1 MVALLGKRP
10 FDRADDMD
18 KWLDENQKQTQ
29 PSPPPPAEGSFDPAP
44 TPAPAAKRYDG
55 PL

>member
-1 MVALLGKRP
+1 MVSLLGKRP

-18 KWLDENQKQTQ
+18 KWLDENQKHTQ
-29 PSPPPPAEGSFDPAP
+29 PVPPSAEESLDPSP
-44 TPAPAAKRYDG
+44 TPAPAFKSLDG